1 MTNRVAGNFKKQTMT
16 PAPDLPKKR
25 SLTLNGHRT
34 SISLEDAFWE
44 ALRDIAVDETKSVS
58 ELVEFID
65 TARGEAGLSSAIRI
79 YILDY
84 FRARNRLASN

>member
-1 MTNRVAGNFKKQTMT
+1 MT
-16 PAPDLPKKR
+16 PVQPDLPKKR

-44 ALRDIAVDETKSVS
+44 ALRDIAVDETKSIS
-58 ELVEFID
+58 ELVELVD

-79 YILDY
+79 FILDY
-84 FRARNRLASN
+84 FRARTKLVNN